1 MSKKLDIP
9 SSDTIQDSREKRK
22 RSRFIN
28 EYQEILTGG
37 RVSKKFKLDTDLV
50 SLDQEAQ
57 ENQQKIDDFRNDL
70 RQYEETQSP
79 RELQECKEIP
89 IEPFN
94 LQSEREAG
102 LIDKVG
108 SMFLIKEREKEEFTD
123 RWLESVDGQ
132 IYIPK
137 ESQIQ
142 PEPKRV
148 NIEESKEILMSVLRP
163 QETVASAI
171 QRLRGAQP
179 KKPTFKKN
187 VRRNTQPTPTTDIPK
202 TDEKF
207 NQLIS
212 AVTDLIEENY
222 LDVYEWTLSDLNP
235 EEIKKI

>member
-9 SSDTIQDSREKRK
+9 SSDTIQDSKEKRK

-108 SMFLIKEREKEEFTD
+108 SMFLIKEREKEE
-123 RWLESVDGQ
+123 SQ
-132 IYIPK
+132 IYR
-137 ESQIQ
+137 Q
-142 PEPKRV
+142 
-148 NIEESKEILMSVLRP
+148 
-163 QETVASAI
+163 A
-171 QRLRGAQP
+171 
-179 KKPTFKKN
+179 
-187 VRRNTQPTPTTDIPK
+187 
-202 TDEKF
+202 
-207 NQLIS
+207 
-212 AVTDLIEENY
+212 
-222 LDVYEWTLSDLNP
+222 
-235 EEIKKI
+235 